1 MRYSYFF
8 VYNKGN
14 FLRSANLRKKEER
27 QSLMQI
33 ITNQFQ
39 KELKKHGSDH
49 FPFLVSY
56 QRLSEYDSN
65 SFMWHY
71 HPEIEITYIKKG
83 SMHYRV
89 NNQSFHLKEGDI
101 IFCNSNALHSG
112 EMEHQEDC
120 SYIPVTFDPK
130 LIYGFFQSTICTKYV
145 EPVIQNLAVYA
156 MHIDYTESWHETF
169 RKKMLEVIALDK
181 EKPDFYELDISI
193 RMQIMWRLLVEH
205 LPHQPLP
212 AASDLTEYE
221 RIRKILSYI
230 EQNYMN
236 PITLAEVAE
245 HIHLCE
251 SECTRLFKR
260 HMNTTLF
267 SFLQEYRIER
277 SLEYLSTHESI
288 SNIAGKT
295 GFSDSNYY
303 SKVFSKIKGCSP
315 REYRK
320 NLISQEDHA

>member
-83 SMHYRV
+83 SMYYRV

-120 SYIPVTFDPK
+120 SYIPITFDPK

-145 EPVIQNLAVYA
+145 EPVIQNLAVCA

-169 RKKMLEVIALDK
+169 RQKMLEVIALDK

>member
-1 MRYSYFF
+1 MRYSDFF

-120 SYIPVTFDPK
+120 SYIPITFDPK

-145 EPVIQNLAVYA
+145 EPVIQNLAVCA

>member
-1 MRYSYFF
+1 
-8 VYNKGN
+8 
-14 FLRSANLRKKEER
+14 
-27 QSLMQI
+27 MQI

-56 QRLSEYDSN
+56 QCLSEYDSN
-65 SFMWHY
+65 SFMWHC
-71 HPEIEITYIKKG
+71 HPEIEITYVKEG
-83 SMHYRV
+83 SMHYRI
-89 NNQSFHLKEGDI
+89 NNRSFHLKEGDI

-112 EMEHQEDC
+112 EMENQEDC
-120 SYIPVTFDPK
+120 SYIPITFDPK
-130 LIYGFFQSTICTKYV
+130 LIYGFFQSTICTRYV
-145 EPVIQNLAVYA
+145 DPVIQNLAVCA
-156 MHIDYTESWHETF
+156 LHIDYSEKWHETF
-169 RKKMLEVIALDK
+169 RDRMLEVISLDK
-181 EKPDFYELDISI
+181 KKPDFYELDISI
-193 RMQIMWRLLVEH
+193 RMQLLWRLLVEH
-205 LPHQPLP
+205 LPHQPVSTT
-212 AASDLTEYE
+212 SDLTEYE
-221 RIRKILSYI
+221 RIRRILSYI

-236 PITLAEVAE
+236 QITLDDISE

-277 SLEYLSTHESI
+277 SLEYLNTKESI
-288 SNIAGKT
+288 SSIAEKT

-320 NLISQEDHA
+320 NLKETTSHEL

>member
-1 MRYSYFF
+1 
-8 VYNKGN
+8 
-14 FLRSANLRKKEER
+14 
-27 QSLMQI
+27 MQI

-89 NNQSFHLKEGDI
+89 NNQSFHLKEEDI

-145 EPVIQNLAVYA
+145 EPVVQNLAVCA

-169 RKKMLEVIALDK
+169 RKKMLEVITLDK

-230 EQNYMN
+230 EQNYMY

>member
-1 MRYSYFF
+1 
-8 VYNKGN
+8 
-14 FLRSANLRKKEER
+14 
-27 QSLMQI
+27 MQI

-65 SFMWHY
+65 SFLWHC

-89 NNQSFHLKEGDI
+89 NNRSFHLKEGDI

-112 EMEHQEDC
+112 EMEDQEDC
-120 SYIPVTFDPK
+120 SYIPITFDSK

-145 EPVIQNLAVYA
+145 DPVIQNLAVCA
-156 MHIDYTESWHETF
+156 MHIDYSENWHTIF
-169 RKKMLEVIALDK
+169 RDHMLKVISLDK

-193 RMQIMWRLLVEH
+193 HMQTMWKLLAEH
-205 LPHQPLP
+205 FPLQAVSP
-212 AASDLTEYE
+212 ASDLTEYE

-236 PITLAEVAE
+236 RITLTDISEN
-245 HIHLCE
+245 IHLCE

-267 SFLQEYRIER
+267 AFLKEYRIER
-277 SLEYLSTHESI
+277 SLEYLNTKESI
-288 SNIAGKT
+288 SSIAEKT
-295 GFSDSNYY
+295 GFSDSTQKY
-303 SKVFSKIKGCSP
+303 SVRSRVAARENTEKIS
-315 REYRK
+315 
-320 NLISQEDHA
+320 

>member
-1 MRYSYFF
+1 
-8 VYNKGN
+8 
-14 FLRSANLRKKEER
+14 
-27 QSLMQI
+27 MQI

-56 QRLSEYDSN
+56 QCLSEYDSN
-65 SFMWHY
+65 SFMWHC
-71 HPEIEITYIKKG
+71 HPEIEITYVKEG
-83 SMHYRV
+83 SMHYRI
-89 NNQSFHLKEGDI
+89 NNRSFHLKEGDI

-112 EMEHQEDC
+112 EMENQEDC
-120 SYIPVTFDPK
+120 SYIPITFDPK
-130 LIYGFFQSTICTKYV
+130 LIYGFFQSTICTRYV
-145 EPVIQNLAVYA
+145 DPVIQNLAVCA
-156 MHIDYTESWHETF
+156 VHIDYSEKWHETF
-169 RKKMLEVIALDK
+169 RDRMLEVISLDK
-181 EKPDFYELDISI
+181 KKPDFYELDISI
-193 RMQIMWRLLVEH
+193 RMQLLWRLLVEH
-205 LPHQPLP
+205 LPHQPVSTT
-212 AASDLTEYE
+212 SDFTEYE
-221 RIRKILSYI
+221 RIRRILSYI

-236 PITLAEVAE
+236 QITLDDISE

-277 SLEYLSTHESI
+277 SLEYLYTKESI
-288 SNIAGKT
+288 SSIAEKT

-320 NLISQEDHA
+320 NLKETTSHEL

>member
-14 FLRSANLRKKEER
+14 FLRSANLRKKKER

-145 EPVIQNLAVYA
+145 EPVIQNLAVCA

>member
-14 FLRSANLRKKEER
+14 FLRSANLRKKEAR

-120 SYIPVTFDPK
+120 SYIPITFDPK

-145 EPVIQNLAVYA
+145 EPVIQNLAVCA

>member
-1 MRYSYFF
+1 MRLKY
-8 VYNKGN
+8 
-14 FLRSANLRKKEER
+14 LRIQSDISDHICAIPSCKE
-27 QSLMQI
+27 LNMQI

-56 QRLSEYDSN
+56 QCLSEYDSN
-65 SFMWHY
+65 SFMWHC
-71 HPEIEITYIKKG
+71 HPEIEITYVKKG
-83 SMHYRV
+83 SMHYRI
-89 NNQSFHLKEGDI
+89 NNRSFHLKEGDI

-112 EMEHQEDC
+112 EMENQEDC
-120 SYIPVTFDPK
+120 SYIPITFDPK
-130 LIYGFFQSTICTKYV
+130 LIYGFFQSTICTRYV
-145 EPVIQNLAVYA
+145 DPVIQNLAVCA
-156 MHIDYTESWHETF
+156 LHIDYSEKWHETF
-169 RKKMLEVIALDK
+169 RDRMLEVISLDK
-181 EKPDFYELDISI
+181 KKPDFYELDISI
-193 RMQIMWRLLVEH
+193 RMQLLWRLLVEH
-205 LPHQPLP
+205 LPHQPVSTT
-212 AASDLTEYE
+212 SDFTEYE
-221 RIRKILSYI
+221 RIRRILSYI

-236 PITLAEVAE
+236 QITLDDISE

-277 SLEYLSTHESI
+277 SLEYLNTKESI
-288 SNIAGKT
+288 SSIAEKT

-320 NLISQEDHA
+320 NLKETTSHEL

>member
-1 MRYSYFF
+1 
-8 VYNKGN
+8 
-14 FLRSANLRKKEER
+14 
-27 QSLMQI
+27 
-33 ITNQFQ
+33 
-39 KELKKHGSDH
+39 
-49 FPFLVSY
+49 
-56 QRLSEYDSN
+56 
-65 SFMWHY
+65 
-71 HPEIEITYIKKG
+71 
-83 SMHYRV
+83 MHYRV

-120 SYIPVTFDPK
+120 SYIPITFDPK

-145 EPVIQNLAVYA
+145 EPVIQNLAVCA

-169 RKKMLEVIALDK
+169 RKKMLEVITLDK

-236 PITLAEVAE
+236 PIALAEVAE

>member
-1 MRYSYFF
+1 
-8 VYNKGN
+8 
-14 FLRSANLRKKEER
+14 
-27 QSLMQI
+27 MQI

-56 QRLSEYDSN
+56 QCLSEYDSN
-65 SFMWHY
+65 SFMWHC
-71 HPEIEITYIKKG
+71 HPEIEITYVKEG
-83 SMHYRV
+83 SMHYRI
-89 NNQSFHLKEGDI
+89 NNRSFHLKEGDI

-112 EMEHQEDC
+112 EMENQEDC
-120 SYIPVTFDPK
+120 SYIPITFDPK
-130 LIYGFFQSTICTKYV
+130 LIYGFFQSTICTRYV
-145 EPVIQNLAVYA
+145 DPVIQNLAVCSL
-156 MHIDYTESWHETF
+156 HIDYSEKWHETF
-169 RKKMLEVIALDK
+169 RDRMLEVISLDK
-181 EKPDFYELDISI
+181 KKPDFYELDISI
-193 RMQIMWRLLVEH
+193 RMQLLWRLLVEH
-205 LPHQPLP
+205 LPHQPVSTT
-212 AASDLTEYE
+212 SDFTEYE
-221 RIRKILSYI
+221 RIRRILSYI

-236 PITLAEVAE
+236 QITLDDISE

-277 SLEYLSTHESI
+277 SLEYLNTKESI
-288 SNIAGKT
+288 SSIAEKT

-320 NLISQEDHA
+320 NLKETTSHEL

>member
-1 MRYSYFF
+1 
-8 VYNKGN
+8 
-14 FLRSANLRKKEER
+14 
-27 QSLMQI
+27 MQI

-56 QRLSEYDSN
+56 QCLSEYDSN
-65 SFMWHY
+65 SFMWHC
-71 HPEIEITYIKKG
+71 HPEIEITYVKEG
-83 SMHYRV
+83 SMHYRI
-89 NNQSFHLKEGDI
+89 NNRSFHLKEGDI

-112 EMEHQEDC
+112 EMENQEDC
-120 SYIPVTFDPK
+120 SYIPITFDPK
-130 LIYGFFQSTICTKYV
+130 LIYGFFQSTICTRYV
-145 EPVIQNLAVYA
+145 DPVIQNLAVCA
-156 MHIDYTESWHETF
+156 VHIDYSEKWHETF
-169 RKKMLEVIALDK
+169 RDRMLEVISLDK
-181 EKPDFYELDISI
+181 QKPDFYELDISI
-193 RMQIMWRLLVEH
+193 RMQLLWRLLVEH
-205 LPHQPLP
+205 LPHQPVSTT
-212 AASDLTEYE
+212 SDFTEYE
-221 RIRKILSYI
+221 RIRRILSYI

-236 PITLAEVAE
+236 QITLDDISE

-277 SLEYLSTHESI
+277 SLEYLNTKESI
-288 SNIAGKT
+288 SNIAEKT

-320 NLISQEDHA
+320 NLKETTSHEL

>member
-1 MRYSYFF
+1 
-8 VYNKGN
+8 
-14 FLRSANLRKKEER
+14 
-27 QSLMQI
+27 MQI

-56 QRLSEYDSN
+56 QCLSEYDSN
-65 SFMWHY
+65 SFMWHC
-71 HPEIEITYIKKG
+71 HPEIEITYVKEG
-83 SMHYRV
+83 SMHYRI
-89 NNQSFHLKEGDI
+89 NNRSFHLKEGDI

-112 EMEHQEDC
+112 EMENQEDC
-120 SYIPVTFDPK
+120 SYIPITFDPK
-130 LIYGFFQSTICTKYV
+130 LIYGFFQSTICTRYV
-145 EPVIQNLAVYA
+145 DPVIQNLAVCA
-156 MHIDYTESWHETF
+156 VHIDYSEKWHETF
-169 RKKMLEVIALDK
+169 RDRMLEVISLDK
-181 EKPDFYELDISI
+181 KKPDFYELDISI
-193 RMQIMWRLLVEH
+193 RMQLLWRLLVEH
-205 LPHQPLP
+205 LPHQPVSTT
-212 AASDLTEYE
+212 SDFTEYE
-221 RIRKILSYI
+221 RIRRILSYI

-236 PITLAEVAE
+236 QITLDDISE

-277 SLEYLSTHESI
+277 SLEYLNTKESI
-288 SNIAGKT
+288 SSIAEKT
-295 GFSDSNYY
+295 GISDSNYY

-320 NLISQEDHA
+320 NLKETTSHEL

>member
-1 MRYSYFF
+1 
-8 VYNKGN
+8 
-14 FLRSANLRKKEER
+14 
-27 QSLMQI
+27 MQI

-145 EPVIQNLAVYA
+145 EPVIQNLAVCA

-236 PITLAEVAE
+236 PIILAEVAE

-303 SKVFSKIKGCSP
+303 SKVFSKIKG
-315 REYRK
+315 
-320 NLISQEDHA
+320 

>member
-101 IFCNSNALHSG
+101 IFCNSNALHGG

-120 SYIPVTFDPK
+120 SYIPITFDPK

-145 EPVIQNLAVYA
+145 EPVIQNLAVCA

>member
-1 MRYSYFF
+1 MRLKY
-8 VYNKGN
+8 
-14 FLRSANLRKKEER
+14 LRIQSDISDHICAIPSCKE
-27 QSLMQI
+27 LNMQI

-56 QRLSEYDSN
+56 QCLSEYDSN
-65 SFMWHY
+65 SFMWHC
-71 HPEIEITYIKKG
+71 HPEIEITYVKEG
-83 SMHYRV
+83 SMHYRI
-89 NNQSFHLKEGDI
+89 NNRSFHLKEGDI

-112 EMEHQEDC
+112 EMENQEDC
-120 SYIPVTFDPK
+120 SYIPITFDPK
-130 LIYGFFQSTICTKYV
+130 LIYGFFQSTICTRYV
-145 EPVIQNLAVYA
+145 DPVIQNLAVCA
-156 MHIDYTESWHETF
+156 VHIDYSEKWHETF
-169 RKKMLEVIALDK
+169 RDRMLEVISLDK
-181 EKPDFYELDISI
+181 KKPDFYELDISI
-193 RMQIMWRLLVEH
+193 RMQLLWRLLVEH
-205 LPHQPLP
+205 LPHQPVSTT
-212 AASDLTEYE
+212 SDFTEYE
-221 RIRKILSYI
+221 RIRRILSYI

-236 PITLAEVAE
+236 QITLDDISE

-277 SLEYLSTHESI
+277 SLEYLNTKESI
-288 SNIAGKT
+288 SAIAEKT

-320 NLISQEDHA
+320 ALKE

>member
-120 SYIPVTFDPK
+120 SYIPITFDPK

-145 EPVIQNLAVYA
+145 EPVIQNLAVCA

-169 RKKMLEVIALDK
+169 RKKMLEVITLDK

-236 PITLAEVAE
+236 PIALAEVAE

>member
-1 MRYSYFF
+1 
-8 VYNKGN
+8 
-14 FLRSANLRKKEER
+14 
-27 QSLMQI
+27 MQI

-120 SYIPVTFDPK
+120 SYIPITFDPK

-145 EPVIQNLAVYA
+145 EPVIQNLAVCA

-236 PITLAEVAE
+236 TITLAEVAE

>member
-1 MRYSYFF
+1 MRLKY
-8 VYNKGN
+8 
-14 FLRSANLRKKEER
+14 LRIQSDISGHICAIPSCKE
-27 QSLMQI
+27 LNMQI

-56 QRLSEYDSN
+56 QCLSEYDSN
-65 SFMWHY
+65 SFMWHC
-71 HPEIEITYIKKG
+71 HPEIEITYVKEG
-83 SMHYRV
+83 SMHYRI
-89 NNQSFHLKEGDI
+89 NNRSFHLKEGDI

-112 EMEHQEDC
+112 EMENQEDC
-120 SYIPVTFDPK
+120 SYIPITFDPK
-130 LIYGFFQSTICTKYV
+130 LIYGFFQSTICTRYV
-145 EPVIQNLAVYA
+145 DPVIQNLAVCA
-156 MHIDYTESWHETF
+156 VHIDYSEKWHETF
-169 RKKMLEVIALDK
+169 RDRMLEVISLDK
-181 EKPDFYELDISI
+181 QKPDFYELDISI
-193 RMQIMWRLLVEH
+193 RMQLLWRLLVEH
-205 LPHQPLP
+205 LPHQPVSTT
-212 AASDLTEYE
+212 SDFTEYE
-221 RIRKILSYI
+221 RIRRILSYI

-236 PITLAEVAE
+236 QITLDDISE

-277 SLEYLSTHESI
+277 SLEYLNTKESI
-288 SNIAGKT
+288 SSIAEKT

-320 NLISQEDHA
+320 NLKETTSHEL

>member
-1 MRYSYFF
+1 MRLKY
-8 VYNKGN
+8 
-14 FLRSANLRKKEER
+14 LRIQSDISDHICAIPSCKE
-27 QSLMQI
+27 LNMQI
-33 ITNQFQ
+33 LTNQFQ

-56 QRLSEYDSN
+56 QCLSEYDSN
-65 SFMWHY
+65 SFMWHC
-71 HPEIEITYIKKG
+71 HPEIEITYVKEG
-83 SMHYRV
+83 SMHYRI
-89 NNQSFHLKEGDI
+89 NNRSFHLKEGDI

-112 EMEHQEDC
+112 EMENQEDC
-120 SYIPVTFDPK
+120 SYIPITFDPK
-130 LIYGFFQSTICTKYV
+130 LIYGFFQSTICTRYV
-145 EPVIQNLAVYA
+145 DPVIQNLAVCA
-156 MHIDYTESWHETF
+156 VHIDYSEKWHETF
-169 RKKMLEVIALDK
+169 RDRMLEVISLDK
-181 EKPDFYELDISI
+181 KKPDFYELDISI
-193 RMQIMWRLLVEH
+193 RMQLLWRLLVEH
-205 LPHQPLP
+205 LPHQPVSTT
-212 AASDLTEYE
+212 SDFTEYE
-221 RIRKILSYI
+221 RIRRILSYI

-236 PITLAEVAE
+236 QITLDDISE

-277 SLEYLSTHESI
+277 SLEYLNTKESI
-288 SNIAGKT
+288 SSIAEKT

-320 NLISQEDHA
+320 NLKDTISHEL

>member
-1 MRYSYFF
+1 
-8 VYNKGN
+8 
-14 FLRSANLRKKEER
+14 
-27 QSLMQI
+27 MQI

-65 SFMWHY
+65 SFLWHC

-89 NNQSFHLKEGDI
+89 NNRSFHLKEGDI

-112 EMEHQEDC
+112 EMEDQEDC
-120 SYIPVTFDPK
+120 SYIPITFDSK

-145 EPVIQNLAVYA
+145 DPVIQNLAVCA
-156 MHIDYTESWHETF
+156 MHIDYSENWHTIF
-169 RKKMLEVIALDK
+169 RDHMLKVISLDK

-193 RMQIMWRLLVEH
+193 HMQTMWKLLAEH
-205 LPHQPLP
+205 FPL
-212 AASDLTEYE
+212 LTEYE

-236 PITLAEVAE
+236 RITLTDISEN
-245 HIHLCE
+245 IHLCE

-267 SFLQEYRIER
+267 AFLKEYRIER
-277 SLEYLSTHESI
+277 SLEYLNTKESI
-288 SNIAGKT
+288 SNIAEKT

-303 SKVFSKIKGCSP
+303 TKVFSKIKGCSP

-320 NLISQEDHA
+320 NLLKQ

>member
-1 MRYSYFF
+1 MRLKY
-8 VYNKGN
+8 
-14 FLRSANLRKKEER
+14 LRIQSDISDHICAIPSCKE
-27 QSLMQI
+27 LNMQI

-56 QRLSEYDSN
+56 QCLSEYDSN
-65 SFMWHY
+65 SFMWHC
-71 HPEIEITYIKKG
+71 HPEIEITYVKEG
-83 SMHYRV
+83 SMHYRI
-89 NNQSFHLKEGDI
+89 NNRSFHLKEGDI

-112 EMEHQEDC
+112 EMENQEDC
-120 SYIPVTFDPK
+120 SYIPITFDPK
-130 LIYGFFQSTICTKYV
+130 LIYGFFQSTICTRYV
-145 EPVIQNLAVYA
+145 DPVIQNFAVCA
-156 MHIDYTESWHETF
+156 VHIDYSEKWHETF
-169 RKKMLEVIALDK
+169 RDRMLEVISLDK
-181 EKPDFYELDISI
+181 KKPDFYELDISI
-193 RMQIMWRLLVEH
+193 RMQLLWRLLVEH
-205 LPHQPLP
+205 LPHQPVSTT
-212 AASDLTEYE
+212 SDFTEYE
-221 RIRKILSYI
+221 RIRRILSYI

-236 PITLAEVAE
+236 QITLDDISE

-277 SLEYLSTHESI
+277 SLEYLNTKESI
-288 SNIAGKT
+288 SSIAEKT

-320 NLISQEDHA
+320 NLKDTISHEL

>member
-120 SYIPVTFDPK
+120 SYIPITFDPK

-145 EPVIQNLAVYA
+145 EPVIQNLAVCA

-193 RMQIMWRLLVEH
+193 WMQIMWRLLVEH